1 MERRPSLLVTLGGCV
16 PRSARPPL
24 RSVVPECRP
33 GGLRLLRDQVCTMI
47 KALTLAGW
55 VAVLHGCAAP
65 AAAWKGEVT
74 WPDEHSARTVAE
86 SMEAGAALAAA
97 GAIREVVRTHPFP
110 NLFAGC
116 SSPEQGLDV
125 TVFAGPAPDLYF
137 VVVDQ
142 RFHRCGGPS
151 GRVLDWWEVYA
162 VTPQG
167 VVVAKAPTP
176 AGEDPAESVP
186 PVKAPPDA
194 GSPPDQEAA
203 PPAPPAAP
211 SPLTPEAPAP
221 AVPSSPTHP
230 APVPPAPEQPHLES
244 R

>member
-1 MERRPSLLVTLGGCV
+1 
-16 PRSARPPL
+16 
-24 RSVVPECRP
+24 
-33 GGLRLLRDQVCTMI
+33 MI

-74 WPDEHSARTVAE
+74 WPDENSARTVAE

-97 GAIREVVRTHPFP
+97 GAIREVVRTNPFP

-125 TVFAGPAPDLYF
+125 SVFTGPKPDLYF

-176 AGEDPAESVP
+176 AGEDPSDSSP
-186 PVKAPPDA
+186 PGKAPPDA
-194 GSPPDQEAA
+194 GSSPDLEAA
-203 PPAPPAAP
+203 PLAPSAPPASP
-211 SPLTPEAPAP
+211 SPATPKASPGSPSPAQ
-221 AVPSSPTHP
+221 
-230 APVPPAPEQPHLES
+230 PAPEQPRPEGP
-244 R
+244 